1 MTSSHKALYKVSV
14 INLSSTQMLTRGV
27 KVPPNSQ
34 QGSGPRGGTL
44 SPSPAPPFSL
54 HHEFFEPVTLSPCK
68 CFHFLPSLEVFKC
81 VLMVILS
88 YIMSSHLSLLT
99 EESASSP
106 KNWTLRE
113 KC

>member
-1 MTSSHKALYKVSV
+1 MTSSHKALYEVRV
-14 INLSSTQMLTRGV
+14 INLSSTQMLKRGSRCH
-27 KVPPNSQ
+27 PTQ

-44 SPSPAPPFSL
+44 SPSPAPLRSL

-88 YIMSSHLSLLT
+88 YIMSSHLSLLI

-106 KNWTLRE
+106 KNWTL
-113 KC
+113 

>member
-1 MTSSHKALYKVSV
+1 MTSSHKALYKVRDKSQ
-14 INLSSTQMLTRGV
+14 LHTDADAGV

-44 SPSPAPPFSL
+44 SPSPAPPLSL

-68 CFHFLPSLEVFKC
+68 CFHFLPNLEVFKC

-88 YIMSSHLSLLT
+88 YIMSSHLSLLI

-113 KC
+113 KH